1 METARTVKLTGEPV
15 SREMED
21 IIRRLNNNERVDIEE
36 INATREITVARSVVN
51 YSTPTDMLENR
62 GEIRKNALN
71 ILMESGSA
79 VLDEN
84 GRVSYNGNVKR
95 EARFDV
101 VLGLPAS
108 GKSSSL
114 CDKISEEFGSRIIDN
129 DEAKKLLPEYN
140 NGWGAG
146 VVHDESQRVSEAQLE
161 ICLTSKENIVFPKVG
176 GNLRKIEKTIRKAK
190 RYGYKV
196 YVHYVDLSRN
206 KALGRMLSRFIE
218 TGRFLSPDLIEKY
231 DNVREGNRILNTY
244 NKLKERCDFNGR
256 NDEGTMFMSAGI
268 RGYGNI
274 REGRGGI
281 SQSNGTSVGASRDV
295 GKSDIRGMGPVVYQ
309 NRLRAGEGGPD
320 RPVGIQGFGG
330 ERAQVLGIR
339 EEELR
344 GMDKNDAKGTAY
356 HNKEDIQR
364 GTETVEEPLID
375 GFSMWDNDV
384 GFGEKPMLVEASCNG
399 KFIEEGKKNTAFM
412 KNVMEEAKNSI
423 NAVGFPKHYE
433 PYVES
438 IIQHAAL
445 AYQEKPDVSRTD
457 VIIGYENPKQDI
469 SFLTAGMNIAIK
481 SMDTNTENVAAD
493 VKNICNTYR
502 ELGFKEVRFHYINDS
517 KRLMCPQKNEPTSGE
532 ITFDY
537 VKHSCLA
544 DGYTCHIAQESNLNK
559 GEIKPTVNVNG
570 YGSKIQNDVVKEVKR
585 Q

>member
-1 METARTVKLTGEPV
+1 METTRTVKLTGDPI

-36 INATREITVARSVVN
+36 IDATREITVARSVVN
-51 YSTPTDMLENR
+51 YSVPTIQLQ
-62 GEIRKNALN
+62 
-71 ILMESGSA
+71 
-79 VLDEN
+79 
-84 GRVSYNGNVKR
+84 VSYNGNVKR

-140 NGWGAG
+140 NGWGANI
-146 VVHDESQRVSEAQLE
+146 VHDESQLVSDLQLNR
-161 ICLTSKENIVFPKVG
+161 CLENKENIVFPKVG
-176 GNLRKIEKTIRKAK
+176 GNYKKIEEVILRAK
-190 RYGYKV
+190 SNGYKV
-196 YVHYVDLSRN
+196 YVHYVHLNRN
-206 KALGRMLSRFIE
+206 KALGRMLNRFIE
-218 TGRFLSPDLIEKY
+218 TGRFLPPDLIEKY

-244 NKLKERCDFNGR
+244 NNFKERCDFNG
-256 NDEGTMFMSAGI
+256 NDERTVFMSAGI

-274 REGRGGI
+274 REGGGSI
-281 SQSNGTSVGASRDV
+281 SQSVGAYERASGAV
-295 GKSDIRGMGPVVYQ
+295 GESDTRGMGRDVQQ
-309 NRLRAGEGGPD
+309 NRLWAGEGGSD

-330 ERAQVLGIR
+330 ETAQILGIR
-339 EEELR
+339 QEELR

-356 HNKEDIQR
+356 YNKEDIQGGNR
-364 GTETVEEPLID
+364 TVEEPLIE

-412 KNVMEEAKNSI
+412 RNVMEEAKNAI

-457 VIIGYENPKQDI
+457 VIIGYANPKQDI
-469 SFLTAGMNIAIK
+469 SFLTAGMNIVIK
-481 SMDTNTENVAAD
+481 NMDTDAQNVETD
-493 VKNICNTYR
+493 VKNICNSYR
-502 ELGFKEVRFHYINDS
+502 EMGFKEVRFHFINDS
-517 KRLMCPQKNEPTSGE
+517 KRLMCPQKNGKTSGE

-537 VKHSCLA
+537 VKHSCFA
-544 DGYTCHIAQESNLNK
+544 DGYTCHIAQEGNFNK
-559 GEIKPTVNVNG
+559 EIKPTVDVNG
-570 YGSKIQNDVVKEVKR
+570 YSSKAQSNITKEIKR

>member
-1 METARTVKLTGEPV
+1 MEAARTVKLTGEPV

-36 INATREITVARSVVN
+36 INATREITVAKSVVN
-51 YSTPTDMLENR
+51 YSVPTINLQNR
-62 GEIRKNALN
+62 SEIRKNAFN
-71 ILMESGSA
+71 ILMKSGSA

-114 CDKISEEFGSRIIDN
+114 CDKISKEFGSRIIDN

-140 NGWGAG
+140 NGWGANI
-146 VVHDESQRVSEAQLE
+146 VHDESQLVSDLQLNR
-161 ICLTSKENIVFPKVG
+161 CLQNKENIVFPKVG
-176 GNLRKIEKTIRKAK
+176 GNYKKIEEVILRAK
-190 RYGYKV
+190 SNGYKV
-196 YVHYVDLSRN
+196 YVHYVHLNRN
-206 KALGRMLSRFIE
+206 KALGRMLNRFIE
-218 TGRFLSPDLIEKY
+218 TGRFLPLDLIEKY

-244 NKLKERCDFNGR
+244 NNFKERCDFNG
-256 NDEGTMFMSAGI
+256 NDERTVFMSDGI
-268 RGYGNI
+268 RGYRNI
-274 REGRGGI
+274 RKDGGGV
-281 SQSNGTSVGASRDV
+281 SQSAASSEGVSGNV
-295 GKSDIRGMGPVVYQ
+295 GKSDGYGMDEPVYS
-309 NRLRAGEGGPD
+309 NRLWNREGGSD
-320 RPVGIQGFGG
+320 RPVGIRGFGG
-330 ERAQVLGIR
+330 ETAQIFGIR
-339 EEELR
+339 QEELR

-356 HNKEDIQR
+356 YNKEDIQR
-364 GTETVEEPLID
+364 GNRTVEEPLID

-423 NAVGFPKHYE
+423 NAVGFSKHYE

-445 AYQEKPDVSRTD
+445 AYQENPDVSRTD
-457 VIIGYENPKQDI
+457 VIIGYANPEQDI

-502 ELGFKEVRFHYINDS
+502 DLGFKEVRFHYINDS
-517 KRLMCPQKNEPTSGE
+517 KRLMCPQKNGPTSGE
-532 ITFDY
+532 ITFNY
-537 VKHSCLA
+537 VKHSCIA
-544 DGYTCHIAQESNLNK
+544 DGYTCHIAQENNLNK

-570 YGSKIQNDVVKEVKR
+570 YSSKTQSNTAKEFKR